1 MRPVPPRAACRDSVR
16 AIPAGGR
23 WPAAGGDHTSRHDRC
38 DTRVRNAQGR
48 EALREAITDEPTE
61 NTSVRTIRDT
71 RGSEL
76 RVARSADG
84 HALTVQATL
93 STTRILDRGGVRAL
107 LDIIASSPE
116 FRREMH
122 NALAVYDA
130 DLSHP
135 SRLRAAAPRPR
146 PR

>member
-1 MRPVPPRAACRDSVR
+1 
-16 AIPAGGR
+16 
-23 WPAAGGDHTSRHDRC
+23 
-38 DTRVRNAQGR
+38 
-48 EALREAITDEPTE
+48 
-61 NTSVRTIRDT
+61 VRTIRDT

-76 RVARSADG
+76 RVERSADG

-93 STTRILDRGGVRAL
+93 STTRILDRRGVRAL
-107 LDIIASSPE
+107 LDIVASSPE

-122 NALAVYDA
+122 NALAIYDGG
-130 DLSHP
+130 LSQH

>member
-1 MRPVPPRAACRDSVR
+1 MRTAGSV
-16 AIPAGGR
+16 
-23 WPAAGGDHTSRHDRC
+23 
-38 DTRVRNAQGR
+38 
-48 EALREAITDEPTE
+48 LREAITHEPTE

-93 STTRILDRGGVRAL
+93 STTRILDRRGVRAL

-130 DLSHP
+130 GLSHP
-135 SRLRAAAPRPR
+135 SRLRAASPRPR
-146 PR
+146 AR